1 MRIVPSNLPKTK
13 CGMRAMEYAQRVGAL
28 ERHGWMAKRTTEF
41 SAADKDG
48 FASEVLNELP
58 FVRNL
63 TNSADNVRKWSAKKH

>member
-1 MRIVPSNLPKTK
+1 MDGQT
-13 CGMRAMEYAQRVGAL
+13 
-28 ERHGWMAKRTTEF
+28 RTTEF

-63 TNSADNVRKWSAKKH
+63 TTSAGNVRKWSAKNTKRHMDEAIQWRNRKAK